1 MTIFLRPFCQQFC
14 QKFIMEKKSQ
24 SKIAKKEP
32 ASEGKT
38 TRNPFL
44 NFVQEFRKNNRGI
57 PAQEQVA
64 RAAEAWRKMSD
75 NEKAPYYEMAKRAP
89 KRRKRRGRRRG
100 RRMSSYSRQRSGSR
114 SSRYS
119 Y

>member
-1 MTIFLRPFCQQFC
+1 
-14 QKFIMEKKSQ
+14 MEKKSQ
-24 SKIAKKEP
+24 SKIAKKDSTP
-32 ASEGKT
+32 EGKK

-44 NFVQEFRKNNRGI
+44 NFLQEFRQKNKGMPNREVISRGS
-57 PAQEQVA
+57 
-64 RAAEAWRKMSD
+64 EAWRKMSE

-89 KRRKRRGRRRG
+89 KKRKRRGGRRRG
-100 RRMSSYSRQRSGSR
+100 RRMASRSRQRSGSR